1 MPIEIAE
8 MYTFHKRVPLMPSLM
23 QTDYK
28 WIENPEQS
36 NWNIQDID
44 ALINLIINGNLHGG
58 YGKDVSNEMKD
69 IIEEHMIDN
78 VSSVSK

>member
-1 MPIEIAE
+1 
-8 MYTFHKRVPLMPSLM
+8 M

-44 ALINLIINGNLHGG
+44 AFINQIINGNLHGG

-69 IIEEHMIDN
+69 IMEEHMTDN
-78 VSSVSK
+78 VSSMSKRAHRIFKNLSFMGSLMSLEI